1 LNIQAPVLEPTAKRA
16 GFSMNHEKLN
26 GFYKTKAWEKC
37 RKVYIQSTNGLCER
51 CLGLGIYN
59 AGKIVHHK
67 IPLTESNYQDAAISL
82 NPDNLM
88 LLCHACHEEIHKGKD
103 RFVWTG
109 DGKLVDIPPYP
120 QK

>member
-1 LNIQAPVLEPTAKRA
+1 MARD
-16 GFSMNHEKLN
+16 FSRP
-26 GFYKTKAWEKC
+26 FYNSKAWKDC
-37 RKVYIQSTNGLCER
+37 REGYIQSVNGLCER

-109 DGKLVDIPPYP
+109 DGKLVDIPPLSAKITDP
-120 QK
+120 S

>member
-1 LNIQAPVLEPTAKRA
+1 
-16 GFSMNHEKLN
+16 MNCEKLH
-26 GFYKTKAWEKC
+26 GFYHSKAWEKC